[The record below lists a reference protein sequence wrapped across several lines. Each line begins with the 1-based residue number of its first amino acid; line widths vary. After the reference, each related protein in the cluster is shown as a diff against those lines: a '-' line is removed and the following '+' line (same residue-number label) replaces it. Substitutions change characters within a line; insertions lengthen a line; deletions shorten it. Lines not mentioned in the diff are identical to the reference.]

1 MAVND
6 IENPEE
12 GTPRSRKD
20 IRRERRQMRS
30 INAYRA
36 EMGEKDPYYTRKEI
50 REVGKPFKAQSSTF
64 MTGTKD
70 GTTYNDP
77 SLLDKPDEIKQ
88 VEYIKYE
95 PGGYSTNVKPMSKE
109 TFEKEK
115 KEGRGAGYKDYDEY
129 LKTVTEK
136 YTVPTTETRATLSL
150 DQYKQIE
157 EGTPNGQALANTLKN
172 TAINDDT
179 KTFEQKKNLVD
190 VANVAGKELETTNEQ
205 INQQAKQE
213 INTAL
218 GGSGKNVAEVMEKA
232 PTQYDW
238 TLSEGREYTPTSID
252 DINAQASQAKKKA
265 PQLVIEKLGV
275 QDYYPEIGRDIAVG
289 NFSGSY
295 AGSRTIF
302 SGAGGLLPLG
312 LYDARKRAIAAE
324 IKRKEAIM
332 DQIKEIPDIAKQFK
346 TEFSQIY
353 MNDFLAPWVNAYK
366 DNPDALMSNTD
377 FLKDMAHYKSV
388 AENFLKVDSDLKKFK
403 ELVDPKDGK
412 PTAYATPG
420 MLEIAHKFLS
430 GFLPGETKSWLTG
443 KKNISKITETVQAI
457 PNGYNWA
464 DDKVK
469 VLLEK
474 GQAEIPI
481 YPKDGVEWNSMTE
494 KDKEQIKKDVNGLV
508 VSLQDGSPDYET
520 YLTSLKKY
528 FYFDFETIADEW
540 IKGNSLNA
548 LTPKEKE
555 EYKKSLA
562 IYMLKQMPP
571 ASIINKIDT
580 VSNKA
585 AERENA
591 QLDYQA
597 SMARIQAD
605 KEMFYATYNQ
615 HSSLTR
621 SLYEGMKRLG
631 NPSESFAITGGE
643 PTDKDGLKMEWEVW
657 DAKENKYRYV
667 KGSDIMNSEDRYY
680 ESQAQSIIPFASSFV
695 PEKTVYVVPTENHM
709 INQGGNYNLST
720 YGNAYKS
727 MRELADGA
735 KEASAPINVK
745 VRTPYQTAFDKNG
758 KFNDGVIGSADA
770 VIGSKYERIAG
781 RIYSGGGSQKV
792 GGYNFQS
799 TREPV
804 NP

>member
-12 GTPRSRKD
+12 GTPKSRKD
-20 IRRERRQMRS
+20 IRRERRQMRAMNDS
-30 INAYRA
+30 RPKFRY
-36 EMGEKDPYYTRKEI
+36 DPEGNKIKNNPLYTEQEI
-50 REVGKPFKAQSSTF
+50 RDVGKPFKAQSSTF
-64 MTGTKD
+64 MTGAVSGKED
-70 GTTYNDP
+70 GDGPTYNDP
-77 SLLDKPDEIKQ
+77 NKPAERTYSYQRSDVINKKGETEEFGPVNVTKEQFTEI
-88 VEYIKYE
+88 
-95 PGGYSTNVKPMSKE
+95 T
-109 TFEKEK
+109 
-115 KEGRGAGYKDYDEY
+115 
-129 LKTVTEK
+129 
-136 YTVPTTETRATLSL
+136 
-150 DQYKQIE
+150 

-172 TAINDDT
+172 NALNNDKLTLDE
-179 KTFEQKKNLVD
+179 KQKRIEVGQE
-190 VANVAGKELETTNEQ
+190 AGKELERTDEQ

-213 INTAL
+213 INTVT
-218 GGSGKNVAEVMEKA
+218 GGDGKTAAGVMDKA

-238 TLSEGREYTPTSID
+238 TLSEPAIQYTPTSID

-324 IKRKEAIM
+324 VKRKEAIM

-366 DNPDALMSNTD
+366 DNPDGLMSNTD

-403 ELVDPKDGK
+403 ELVNPKDGN
-412 PTAYATPG
+412 PAAYATNG

-464 DDKVK
+464 DKKVE
-469 VLLEK
+469 LLLKE
-474 GQAEIPI
+474 GEAEIPI

-494 KDKEQIKKDVNGLV
+494 TDKAKIKNDVNGLV

-528 FYFDFETIADEW
+528 FHFDFETIADEW

-571 ASIINKIDT
+571 DSIINKIDT
-580 VSNKA
+580 VSNDA

-621 SLYEGMKRLG
+621 ALYEGMERLG
-631 NPSESFAITGGE
+631 SENESIAITGGE

-657 DAKENKYRYV
+657 DAKEKEYRYV
-667 KGSDIMNSEDRYY
+667 KGSEIIKSEDRYY
-680 ESQAQSIIPFASSFV
+680 ESQAKSILPYALSFV
-695 PEKTVYVVPTENHM
+695 PEKTVYVVPTENNM
-709 INQGGNYNLST
+709 KKEGTNYNVST

-727 MRELADGA
+727 MRKLEDGSS
-735 KEASAPINVK
+735 EAAAPINVK
-745 VRTPYQTAFDKNG
+745 VRTPYQTAFQNG

-770 VIGSKYERIAG
+770 VIGPKFERIAG
-781 RIYSGGGSQKV
+781 KIYSGGGTAKV
-792 GGYNFQS
+792 GESSSQYN
-799 TREPV
+799 REPV